1 MINSGRVYATTD
13 GDIGFII
20 LGRQVER
27 QNSENSAFLQNGQ
40 DSMNEWLKFLDTSK
54 LPSVKNP

>member
-27 QNSENSAFLQNGQ
+27 QNSENSAFLQNG
-40 DSMNEWLKFLDTSK
+40 
-54 LPSVKNP
+54 